1 MSKYPDGYYS
11 RVKKRSLM
19 TLILVAG
26 VVAEEDSVLL
36 AVGEDEEGKAAEILG
51 ALDLSHDVAN
61 FSH

>member
-1 MSKYPDGYYS
+1 
-11 RVKKRSLM
+11 M
-19 TLILVAG
+19 TLTLVAG